1 MKRIIRCPNC
11 GRHTDFCS
19 VGHSLCFECGWQNDP
34 DVNCDTYPKEDI
46 IKRWVEMK
54 LWAIKQWILEI
65 RRYPKRNQR
74 GAVIASPK
82 QLRDLAD
89 ELVGEMEDWLY
100 ESKESKEN
108 QKCVIGIVNED
119 GWSDTWEFIN

>member
-1 MKRIIRCPNC
+1 MR
-11 GRHTDFCS
+11 
-19 VGHSLCFECGWQNDP
+19 
-34 DVNCDTYPKEDI
+34 
-46 IKRWVEMK
+46 

-74 GAVIASPK
+74 GEIVASPK
-82 QLRDLAD
+82 QLRDLVD

-100 ESKESKEN
+100 ESKEKKEN
-108 QKCVIGIVNED
+108 QECVIGIVNKD